1 MILIISGPGGVGK
14 GTIVGELLRRDDR
27 LWLSRSWTTR
37 ARRPGEPE
45 DAYVFVDRAE
55 FERHIVV
62 GARAIRE
69 RFPEAISVFV
79 DAPSR
84 AVQRERMEA
93 RGDQPER
100 IQRRID
106 KAEEEAARAVEL
118 GSTMVVNDELEAAIA
133 EIRQIIEGARRA
145 G

>member
-1 MILIISGPGGVGK
+1 M
-14 GTIVGELLRRDDR
+14 
-27 LWLSRSWTTR
+27 
-37 ARRPGEPE
+37 
-45 DAYVFVDRAE
+45 
-55 FERHIVV
+55 
-62 GARAIRE
+62 
-69 RFPEAISVFV
+69 FV

-118 GSTMVVNDELEAAIA
+118 GSTMVVNDELGAAIA